1 MRLKESVIISELDDG
16 YVAIDSEISDKRFN
30 GMVKLNSSAKII
42 LDILKEEKSEEELL
56 DLYVKETQSDVLE
69 IKEDVLDIV
78 KKLKGINYIVDWI
91 SGYYNW
97 SLK

>member
-42 LDILKEEKSEEELL
+42 LDILKEDKNEEELL
-56 DLYVKETQSDVLE
+56 DLYAKKAESDVLE
-69 IKEDVLDIV
+69 IKENVLDIV
-78 KKLKGINYIVDWI
+78 EKLKGINYIVDWI
-91 SGYYNW
+91 SGHYNW

>member
-42 LDILKEEKSEEELL
+42 LDILKEDKNEEELL
-56 DLYVKETQSDVLE
+56 DLYAKKTESDVLE
-69 IKEDVLDIV
+69 IKENVLDIV
-78 KKLKGINYIVDWI
+78 EKLKGINYIVD
-91 SGYYNW
+91 
-97 SLK
+97 